1 MLTLCTTSVIEFT
14 ASVLSTTIRQ
24 KVALCIDK
32 IKSDFNGT
40 VNSLNYTAMLV
51 SSTNND
57 T

>member
-1 MLTLCTTSVIEFT
+1 MLKLCTTSVIEFT
-14 ASVLSTTIRQ
+14 ASILSTTIRQ
-24 KVALCIDK
+24 KVALYIDK
-32 IKSDFNGT
+32 IKSDFDGT